1 MTTVQLGKEL
11 IMSQKPSKPRDPDT
25 GRPEALTSK
34 ITNAS
39 VHENTARSWDDWFA
53 LLDGWGAKDHKH
65 GEIVRWLI
73 DEQGIDHWWAQT
85 LTVGYEQ
92 ERGMRA
98 PGQDAS
104 GYFSASVSKTV
115 DASAERLFK
124 AFTDAKLRKRWLPDE
139 IKIRTATEP
148 KSLRADWQDGSTRI
162 VVGFVAKG
170 ESRAQVAL
178 LHEKVPDAET
188 ATELKALWRDRL
200 AALKNLLET

>member
-1 MTTVQLGKEL
+1 
-11 IMSQKPSKPRDPDT
+11 MSQKPSKPTGPVSKPTGRDT
-25 GRPEALTSK
+25 GAPKALKSK
-34 ITNAS
+34 ITDAS
-39 VHENTARSWDDWFA
+39 VHENTARTWDDWFA
-53 LLDGWGAKDHKH
+53 LLDTWGAQSHKH
-65 GEIVRWLI
+65 GDIVRWLVE
-73 DEQGIDHWWAQT
+73 EQGIDHWWAQT

-115 DASAERLFK
+115 DASAERLFE

-139 IKIRTATEP
+139 IKIRTVTQP

-162 VVGFVAKG
+162 AVGFVAKG
-170 ESRAQVAL
+170 ESRAQVSL

-200 AALKNLLET
+200 AALKNLLES